1 MSRRCRPQDAL
12 AAAPVSYAK
21 AMPIFLAQFDS
32 AKESGYISKSTINAM
47 KDAGITKCY
56 IAGGTYWIPKQV
68 ATDLARSGITVVKR
82 LGGKTAVET
91 SGLIAQEAVSA
102 LGMKAEKMGVAN
114 VAQHYDALASASFC
128 GKANSVL
135 LLARDENSSMIGGFV
150 KSNGPKVAF
159 GYVFGGTGSVSE
171 ATMAALEA
179 ATK

>member
-1 MSRRCRPQDAL
+1 MHDFSRRGFL
-12 AAAPVSYAK
+12 KTSAAIA
-21 AMPIFLAQFDS
+21 AMAT
-32 AKESGYISKSTINAM
+32 SK
-47 KDAGITKCY
+47 
-56 IAGGTYWIPKQV
+56 
-68 ATDLARSGITVVKR
+68 
-82 LGGKTAVET
+82 
-91 SGLIAQEAVSA
+91 
-102 LGMKAEKMGVAN
+102 LGMEPDRMGVAN